1 MVTRHAGKQNIIV
14 IFSSAPS
21 QTLI

>member
-14 IFSSAPS
+14 IFLSAPS